1 MALFISYSS
10 QDRST
15 VDALTNALRRAKQ
28 DVWFDQ
34 ELGGGDSWWA
44 TILEQI
50 RACDVF
56 VVALSS
62 NWLQSKPSQ
71 SELRYAQ
78 ALNRPILPV
87 RIGDI
92 DSMRVNPLAALQI
105 IDYRDPTVDAG
116 IQLVTAV
123 HGMTANSQPLPEPL
137 PAEPPVPFGYITRL
151 GNTLA
156 EKEIS
161 PQQQLQL
168 LIELRSG
175 LDEDGDDPSAR
186 GDIAQLLRMLRLR
199 HDVTYRTRSEIDN
212 VLAEIEEKH
221 DKKQDAS
228 TSGDAST
235 QVAAAAPAS
244 SPAPTPPSAVAAGG
258 GSNKRLM
265 IIGGAALAVVAAI
278 ILVVVLTTQGGK
290 TKPAPKA
297 AAPGSA
303 ANSAPSA
310 GPNVGGNPIPNPGAS
325 SGSSPLLGTAEIGP
339 IVGATNALVVVDG
352 TTQLRTLRV
361 TLSNPGCIGAYEPI
375 TETAYNGAAGYVSVS
390 GQSVQSPGEEPA
402 HRVYEAVATFAS
414 PENAA
419 AFVQSSAEK
428 WQPCADETL
437 TATTPK
443 GKTLT
448 WNFSDIVGAPPKI
461 ELEKAEPGGRTCHH
475 VLHAVSKSVIDV
487 IACSPDAGTGQA
499 GKIAELISAKV
510 SG

>member
-15 VDALTNALRRAKQ
+15 VDALTTALRRAKQ
-28 DVWFDQ
+28 EVWFDQ

-44 TILEQI
+44 KILEQI

-123 HGMTANSQPLPEPL
+123 HGMTASPPPLPDPL
-137 PAEPPVPFGYITRL
+137 PDEPPVPFGYITRL

-156 EKEIS
+156 EKELS

-168 LIELRSG
+168 LVELRSG

-212 VLAEIEEKH
+212 VLADVEVK
-221 DKKQDAS
+221 DGKS
-228 TSGDAST
+228 P
-235 QVAAAAPAS
+235 AAAAKTAA
-244 SPAPTPPSAVAAGG
+244 PAPAATPPADSPEPARPATVAAGG
-258 GSNKRLM
+258 TSNKRLM
-265 IIGGAALAVVAAI
+265 IIGGGILAVIAAI
-278 ILVVVLTTQGGK
+278 VLVVVLTTQGGK
-290 TKPAPKA
+290 TRPAPKA
-297 AAPGSA
+297 GPNPAV
-303 ANSAPSA
+303 NSAPNA
-310 GPNVGGNPIPNPGAS
+310 GPNSAPNPTS
-325 SGSSPLLGTAEIGP
+325 SLLGPGDIGP
-339 IVGATNALVVVDG
+339 IMGETNSMVVLDG
-352 TTQLRTLRV
+352 TNQLRTLRT
-361 TLSNPGCIGAYEPI
+361 TLSNPGCAGAYEPI
-375 TETAYNGAAGYVSVS
+375 TEAAYNGAAGFVSVT
-390 GQSVQSPGEEPA
+390 GQAVQSPGEQPA
-402 HRVYEAVATFAS
+402 RRVYEAVATFAS
-414 PENAA
+414 PENAS

-428 WQPCADETL
+428 WQACAGQTI
-437 TATTPK
+437 TATTPN
-443 GKTLT
+443 GTTFT
-448 WNFSDIVGAPPKI
+448 WAFSELSGTPPKI
-461 ELEKAEPGGRTCHH
+461 WLEKTEPDGRACHH
-475 VLHAVSKSVIDV
+475 MLRAVSKSVIDV
-487 IACSPDAGTGQA
+487 LACGPEAGTGQA
-499 GKIAELISAKV
+499 GKVSELISTKL
-510 SG
+510 GG

>member
-15 VDALTNALRRAKQ
+15 VDALTTALRRAKQ
-28 DVWFDQ
+28 EVWFDQ

-44 TILEQI
+44 KILEQI
-50 RACDVF
+50 RKCDVF

-62 NWLQSKPSQ
+62 NWLLSKPSQ

-123 HGMTANSQPLPEPL
+123 HQMTSSRPPLPDPL
-137 PAEPPVPFGYITRL
+137 PDEPPVPFGYITRL

-156 EKEIS
+156 EKELS
-161 PQQQLQL
+161 PQQQIQL
-168 LIELRSG
+168 LVELRSG

-186 GDIAQLLRMLRLR
+186 GDIGQLLRMLRLR

-212 VLAEIEEKH
+212 VLSEIDVKDGKTPGAEAKA
-221 DKKQDAS
+221 QA
-228 TSGDAST
+228 APAA
-235 QVAAAAPAS
+235 VAAAPAAT
-244 SPAPTPPSAVAAGG
+244 PAPAQPSTVAAGG

-278 ILVVVLTTQGGK
+278 ILVVVLATQGGK

-297 AAPGSA
+297 APNSA
-303 ANSAPSA
+303 ANSAP
-310 GPNVGGNPIPNPGAS
+310 GPHPNPGPIPGPNPGAS
-325 SGSSPLLGTAEIGP
+325 SGSPSLVGPADIGP
-339 IVGATNALVVVDG
+339 IVGEPGPMVVVDG
-352 TTQLRTLRV
+352 TSQLRSLKT
-361 TLSNPGCIGAYEPI
+361 TLSNPACVAAYEPI
-375 TETAYNGAAGYVSVS
+375 TDAAYNGAAGYVSVV
-390 GQSVQSPGEEPA
+390 GQAVQSPGEDPA

-414 PENAA
+414 PEDAA
-419 AFVQSSAEK
+419 AFVRASAEK
-428 WQPCADETL
+428 WQPCAGQTV
-437 TATTPK
+437 TATTSK
-443 GKTLT
+443 GKVYT
-448 WNFSDIVGAPPKI
+448 WNFSELKGAPPRI
-461 ELEKAEPGGRTCHH
+461 EMEKAEPSGRACHH
-475 VLHAVSKSVIDV
+475 VLRADGTAVIDV
-487 IACSPDAGTGQA
+487 LACGPAADTGEA
-499 GKIAELISAKV
+499 SKVTEMISAKV
-510 SG
+510 SH